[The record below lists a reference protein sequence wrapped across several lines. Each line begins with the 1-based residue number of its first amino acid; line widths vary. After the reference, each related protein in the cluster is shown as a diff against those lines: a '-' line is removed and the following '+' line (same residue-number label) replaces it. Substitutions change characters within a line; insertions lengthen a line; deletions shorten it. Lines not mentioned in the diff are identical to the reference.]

1 MKPVWG
7 GTLKFALGP
16 LIFTTCQGRCPG
28 GIEPQGLELG
38 ETTGMEEHHQG
49 RDGV

>member
-7 GTLKFALGP
+7 GTLKFALGH
-16 LIFTTCQGRCPG
+16 LSLTTHQGRCLG
-28 GIEPQGLELG
+28 GIEPKGLELG
-38 ETTGMEEHHQG
+38 ETSGMEEHHQG